1 MATKKTAKNIGP
13 KRSIKGPKYLN
24 VITERAAPNR
34 KSATSEKEEKR
45 SRNKE
50 RLYEQA
56 FKINFV
62 DVLFLSYTRT
72 ESKR

>member
-24 VITERAAPNR
+24 VITERAAPKG

-45 SRNKE
+45 SRKHE

-62 DVLFLSYTRT
+62 GVLFLSYTRP